1 MTNFDQQRKRPQ
13 IRYPMAY
20 QRPYQVA
27 HISQAEKGQMYLCL
41 GCDEEMIPRKGKIKR
56 HHFAHKAGMERCD
69 PDNALHETAKAA
81 ICQGFL
87 TAQENGDE
95 YSVSF
100 PCEICDATL
109 KVNTAL
115 EGASIATE
123 RAAVQGTRSDLVI
136 TKKDGRS
143 PRIIIEI
150 VVHHDIEE
158 GTEQRYRNAGIPVV
172 RVRPTWQNVDE
183 LRQEI
188 QVREIL
194 NLPNRI
200 CRRCKES
207 QRKQDEWYQGIEQKV
222 RARISPVKTDR
233 PKLETI
239 NQDRFGSFL
248 RFDTKRTVN
257 EKAKQLVGIG
267 FAQRPSRP
275 TLFNVRAEKWSIFAD
290 LDSTEVMRI
299 WEVDCAP
306 GLYAFPQD
314 TEPPECRECV
324 LEIVRAIL
332 EENGIEV
339 RRYFMD
345 SGGHDHWKSEEYGP
359 GENH

>member
-1 MTNFDQQRKRPQ
+1 MSTFDQQRKQPQ

-20 QRPYQVA
+20 QPPYQAA
-27 HISQAEKGQMYLCL
+27 HISQAEKGQRYLCL
-41 GCDEEMIPRKGKIKR
+41 GCAEEMIPRKGKIKR

-87 TAQENGDE
+87 RAQENGDE

-100 PCEICDATL
+100 PCGICDETL
-109 KVNTAL
+109 KVNIAL
-115 EGASIATE
+115 AGASIATE

-136 TKKDGRS
+136 TKEDGRS

-158 GTEQRYRNAGIPVV
+158 ATEKRYRDSGLPAV
-172 RVRPTWQNVDE
+172 RVRPTWENVDE

-188 QVREIL
+188 QVSEIL
-194 NLPNRI
+194 NLSNRM
-200 CRRCKES
+200 CRQCREN
-207 QRKQDEWYQGIEQKV
+207 QREQDEWYQGIEQKI
-222 RARISPVKTDR
+222 RTKIAPVKTDR

-239 NQDRFGSFL
+239 KQDKFGSFL
-248 RFDTKRTVN
+248 RFDTRRMVN
-257 EKAKQLVGIG
+257 ENAKKLVGIG
-267 FAQRPSRP
+267 FGQRPSRP

-290 LDSTEVMRI
+290 LDSTDVMRI

-314 TEPPECRECV
+314 TKPPECRECV
-324 LEIVRAIL
+324 LEIVRRIL

-339 RRYFMD
+339 RRYFLD
-345 SGGHDHWKSEEYGP
+345 SRGH
-359 GENH
+359 NHRG